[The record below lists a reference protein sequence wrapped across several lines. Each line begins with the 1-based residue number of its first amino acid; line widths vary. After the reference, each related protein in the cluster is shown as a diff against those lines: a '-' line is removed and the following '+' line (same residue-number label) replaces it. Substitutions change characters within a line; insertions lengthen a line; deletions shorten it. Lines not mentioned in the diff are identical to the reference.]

1 MFVTDIL
8 VCCIFGSRPSKF
20 PWTWGCLVN
29 LTCSRE
35 YYLFRLSIIML
46 TCERIFIFLF
56 LWLLKK
62 NMLASIQG
70 DITMS
75 NHLDKERQM
84 VIFLPYI
91 FRNYLVLTGHYLFF
105 LTLVES
111 NLKKNVLLHIF
122 CTSWE
127 KQNQFAK
134 ATNWVSDCIWTPPP
148 LF

>member
-1 MFVTDIL
+1 MDTS
-8 VCCIFGSRPSKF
+8 CSRPSKF

-29 LTCSRE
+29 LTWSRE
-35 YYLFRLSIIML
+35 YYLLRLSIIML

-62 NMLASIQG
+62 IMLASIQG

-75 NHLDKERQM
+75 NHLWKKRKKGNFSSVHFQKLSCFDRS
-84 VIFLPYI
+84 LY
-91 FRNYLVLTGHYLFF
+91 FF
-105 LTLVES
+105 LTPVES
-111 NLKKNVLLHIF
+111 NFKKNVLLHIF

>member
-8 VCCIFGSRPSKF
+8 VCCIFGSRPNKF

-35 YYLFRLSIIML
+35 YYLVRLRIIML
-46 TCERIFIFLF
+46 TCERIYIFF

-62 NMLASIQG
+62 IILASIQG

-75 NHLDKERQM
+75 NHLLKEKTNGNFSAVYFQKLSCFDRS
-84 VIFLPYI
+84 LS
-91 FRNYLVLTGHYLFF
+91 FF

>member
-8 VCCIFGSRPSKF
+8 VCCILVSRPSKF

-46 TCERIFIFLF
+46 TCERIFYFF

-62 NMLASIQG
+62 IILASIQG

-75 NHLDKERQM
+75 NHLLKEKTNGNFSAVYFQKLSCFDRS
-84 VIFLPYI
+84 LS
-91 FRNYLVLTGHYLFF
+91 FF